1 MSYQQKYLKYKSKY
15 LALKTQAVDLT
26 TNNSNVQNNL
36 SNLSNLVQL
45 GGGKLYNDNSGFE
58 HLTAT
63 PSLTE
68 IWGGS
73 FSTKSKS
80 DIANLVNLLS
90 ASENE
95 NIITTEFSLD
105 GGSDPENTNT
115 QTDSPKEEVTADSD
129 NSDNLD
135 NLANLANTTE
145 SKIKT
150 DSDIK
155 SNLDSDSD
163 IKSNLDS
170 DSDSSSESSSSS
182 SSLAKL
188 IDNESEVPT
197 DNQVGGKKKP
207 NSYKKFFFEDSD
219 LVPSS
224 TTSDSE
230 LSSFDTSSTGDSD
243 ANL

>member
-26 TNNSNVQNNL
+26 ANKSNIQNNL

-45 GGGKLYNDNSGFE
+45 GGGKLYNENSGFE

-80 DIANLVNLLS
+80 DINNLVNLLS

-105 GGSDPENTNT
+105 GGSEPNDENT
-115 QTDSPKEEVTADSD
+115 QTDSPNNADTTDSTD
-129 NSDNLD
+129 SADLA
-135 NLANLANTTE
+135 NLADLANTTE

-150 DSDIK
+150 DSDIN
-155 SNLDSDSD
+155 SNLESDTD
-163 IKSNLDS
+163 IKN
-170 DSDSSSESSSSS
+170 SDSSSDSSSSS
-182 SSLAKL
+182 SSKEKL
-188 IDNESEVPT
+188 IDTESEVPA

-243 ANL
+243 ADL